1 MIVLVRVDQYVL
13 FATSYSVLISK
24 SRNVVFK
31 VYSTTLDRSLLMQVL
46 KMAIK
51 QAIASLRGNM

>member
-13 FATSYSVLISK
+13 LATSYSVLISK

-51 QAIASLRGNM
+51 QAIASLRGKM